1 MGLWPR
7 KQFGLLILFDST
19 YIGCGVYVFFLK
31 KKLARTL
38 FIDEDGNIVYHKGEN
53 KTRGLIVPDTIF
65 FH

>member
-1 MGLWPR
+1 M
-7 KQFGLLILFDST
+7 
-19 YIGCGVYVFFLK
+19 FFFKK